1 MRFNRRKLRIQPALR
16 SLTRFALAALLTTSV
31 ACVDDPDALDP
42 ANNESALLVWLI
54 GLGAVQVNVPE
65 CGYATPAYRVNNAS
79 DASTLFSLKHARDNT
94 TFNFAMFQLSG
105 CTPLTLTNSG
115 LPATFELRYYPNR
128 LIESR
133 VEVGPGSTL
142 SGALNAEGL
151 VTRVRNDSPCM
162 AGEAIV
168 QERTYDALNRVVRQ
182 YSPPAANCGGW
193 GGEESLIEYAGFSR
207 LPARS
212 IFYDGATLFTD
223 SLSAYTFSNGL
234 VVGVENTCLG
244 GSSCSV
250 QSLRYTYN
258 SLGQM
263 IQEEEVFPSPS
274 VATYT
279 YDAAGRILTASAGAN
294 TTAYT
299 YDALGRVSLVTESMP
314 PLTLSFTY

>member
-79 DASTLFSLKHARDNT
+79 DASTLFLLKHARDNT
-94 TFNFAMFQLSG
+94 TFNFAMYQLSG
-105 CTPLTLTNSG
+105 CTPLTLTNSVFA
-115 LPATFELRYYPNR
+115 ATFELRYYPNR

-133 VEVGPGSTL
+133 VEVGPGSSLT
-142 SGALNAEGL
+142 GTLNAEGL
-151 VTRVRNDSPCM
+151 ATRIRNDSSCM
-162 AGEAIV
+162 AGDAIV
-168 QERTYDALNRVVRQ
+168 HERTYDALNRVVRQ
-182 YSPPAANCGGW
+182 YSPPAPNCGGW
-193 GGEESLIEYAGFSR
+193 GGEESLLEYEGLNR
-207 LPARS
+207 LPSRS
-212 IFYDGATLFTD
+212 FYYDGPTLFTD
-223 SLSAYTFSNGL
+223 SLSAYTYSNGL
-234 VVGVENTCLG
+234 LVGVENSCLG

-258 SLGQM
+258 SAGQM
-263 IQEEEVFPSPS
+263 IQEEEVFPSSS

-294 TTAYT
+294 TTTYT
-299 YDALGRVSLVTESMP
+299 YDAQGRISQVVESSP
-314 PLTLSFTY
+314 ALTLSFTH